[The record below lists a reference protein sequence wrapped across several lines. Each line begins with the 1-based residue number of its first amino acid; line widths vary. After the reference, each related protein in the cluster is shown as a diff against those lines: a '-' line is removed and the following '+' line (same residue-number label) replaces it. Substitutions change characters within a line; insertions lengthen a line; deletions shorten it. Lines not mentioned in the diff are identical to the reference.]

1 MAAAVLHNK
10 VSDLVTPKVIV
21 TSSGT
26 SNYHVGEG
34 PNISSLRT
42 WESAGYKYKH
52 VARQFHP
59 ESFAKQDLI
68 LCMDLS
74 NRAMVLTAAKSE
86 ADRSKVFMLRQFDP
100 ELKGIDPLSRQGE
113 ELVVPDPWGMEM
125 DAFEEVLEMVE
136 RATDGLIKEI
146 SLISK

>member
-34 PNISSLRT
+34 PNGSSLRT

-52 VARQFHP
+52 VAKQFHP

-86 ADRSKVFMLRQFDP
+86 VQAVQHVDEFIM
-100 ELKGIDPLSRQGE
+100 KGQVSGAKCSDVRG
-113 ELVVPDPWGMEM
+113 
-125 DAFEEVLEMVE
+125 
-136 RATDGLIKEI
+136 DGLLQHLAAYL
-146 SLISK
+146 SLSKYSYIR